1 MWRGDLELTKGI
13 NAVASLRRTATVPKG
28 GIAEPP
34 GGPAKGTPGP
44 RYAKLSA
51 TQAAR
56 NLGLSSPEAV
66 AALQKCAIGII
77 DKSLSDTN
85 PIRDEYY
92 WMSSAEARK
101 VRGMRPA
108 SCFAKDQRYLSGERW
123 LWDYSPPI
131 EDGFDGFT
139 YFVIFVCRR
148 SFFIRIYPVRDKSA
162 QTFITAALEPLR
174 VFVRTSL
181 PDTSLLSIWGDSD

>member
-1 MWRGDLELTKGI
+1 
-13 NAVASLRRTATVPKG
+13 
-28 GIAEPP
+28 
-34 GGPAKGTPGP
+34 
-44 RYAKLSA
+44 
-51 TQAAR
+51 
-56 NLGLSSPEAV
+56 
-66 AALQKCAIGII
+66 
-77 DKSLSDTN
+77 
-85 PIRDEYY
+85 
-92 WMSSAEARK
+92 MSSAEARK
-101 VRGMRPA
+101 VRGKRPA

-181 PDTSLLSIWGDSD
+181 PDTRLLSIWGDSDSAVSQWGHGEDQDTRAIKAYNSTLADPILIVRSPANVHQMNGLEPQAKRTKTRYQFFYA